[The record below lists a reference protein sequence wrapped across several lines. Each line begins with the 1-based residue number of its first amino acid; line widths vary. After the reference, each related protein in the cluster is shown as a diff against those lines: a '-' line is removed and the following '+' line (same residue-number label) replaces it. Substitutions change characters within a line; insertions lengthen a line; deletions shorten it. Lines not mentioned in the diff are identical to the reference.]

1 LFIQKNEM
9 AVVNT
14 IHHTTGVWIKE
25 LPVTSEKLLK
35 AMEVENPLP
44 PGKE

>member
-1 LFIQKNEM
+1 MKWRWSIAF
-9 AVVNT
+9 
-14 IHHTTGVWIKE
+14 HHATGVWIKE
-25 LPVTSEKLLK
+25 LPVASDKLLK